1 MSKRL
6 NKAAKEYNVSI
17 ATIVEYLGTKNIK
30 IDSNPNTKIEDDVL
44 AVLDEKFADDK
55 TAKQA
60 SENVSIARE
69 KRESLS
75 LKDIKKVLGD
85 RPMAIARELTKLY
98 EEVRRGRVSALLEK
112 IVSDGA
118 PKGEIVLIIGENKN
132 EEIPNDTI
140 EGQLKEALKILS
152 VRDAAELVSGATGKP
167 KKAIYMLALKLSG
180 KT

>member
-44 AVLDEKFADDK
+44 AVLDEKFAEDK

-75 LKDIKKVLGD
+75 LKDIKK
-85 RPMAIARELTKLY
+85 
-98 EEVRRGRVSALLEK
+98 EK
-112 IVSDGA
+112 
-118 PKGEIVLIIGENKN
+118 K
-132 EEIPNDTI
+132 
-140 EGQLKEALKILS
+140 
-152 VRDAAELVSGATGKP
+152 
-167 KKAIYMLALKLSG
+167 Y
-180 KT
+180 